1 MENNGKLYTLREM
14 LTKKVSGYR
23 KVPMLEMGSPIRIL
37 LSTPDDSDCEV
48 DDAFETISDITPE
61 INSNKLSVEGIL
73 GEILDFEIKWSWRKP
88 P

>member
-1 MENNGKLYTLREM
+1 M

-61 INSNKLSVEGIL
+61 SNSNKLSVEIL
-73 GEILDFEIKWSWRKP
+73 FFIINTIRYYLRYNSRKQQQ
-88 P
+88 